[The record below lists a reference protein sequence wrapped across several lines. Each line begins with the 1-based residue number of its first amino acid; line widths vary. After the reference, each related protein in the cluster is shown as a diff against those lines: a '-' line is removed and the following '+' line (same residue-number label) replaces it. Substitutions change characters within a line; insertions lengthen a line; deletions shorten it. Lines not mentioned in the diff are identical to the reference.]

1 MRKNKL
7 DIINFS
13 RIFDLFGE
21 DAAKETLQD
30 VNDGKIREETLE
42 KYLYREE
49 SKEEYAKRLKSEYKD
64 LE

>member
-13 RIFDLFGE
+13 RFFDLFGE
-21 DAAKETLQD
+21 DAAKEMLQD

>member
-1 MRKNKL
+1 M
-7 DIINFS
+7 
-13 RIFDLFGE
+13 
-21 DAAKETLQD
+21 LQD

>member
-21 DAAKETLQD
+21 DAAKEMLQD